1 MKDKDKII
9 KQIKKINGTMAQE
22 DMPLSK
28 DIIFKIYK
36 CLRTNTTKD
45 ELKKV
50 LTKHRRG

>member
-1 MKDKDKII
+1 MKDKTEII
-9 KQIKKINGTMAQE
+9 KQIKKINGTMTQE
-22 DMPLSK
+22 DLPLNQ
-28 DIIFKIYK
+28 DIIFKLYK

>member
-22 DMPLSK
+22 DMPLNK

-36 CLRTNTTKD
+36 C
-45 ELKKV
+45 KKGTGRNKNY
-50 LTKHRRG
+50 L